1 MSTINQQG
9 SNVGDKMSSRMD
21 QSFQSSNSQI
31 VWSTRLKSY
40 ISVEVTA
47 SHADILLLICCI
59 ISGLVDSTI
68 YNAYGTFVSMQTVI
82 TLLFFY
88 FNPLLSPCVFVST
101 TVPHGDHKGNTI
113 FLGLGGSTPHDT
125 SKPYGWVKSFAS
137 IVCFCLGCFVFSF
150 TSRLL
155 TPLRRSTL
163 TASFLIQ
170 SLFILVTAAII
181 QGGVVNGSLDTIT
194 DDITWR
200 QLLPIALL
208 SFQSA
213 GQIVGSRVLGLAE
226 VPTVVLTSMLHDI
239 STDPALL
246 GPLRKNIKRNRR
258 VLAFVAILVGAVA
271 GGFISEKSRRMQ
283 IPLWIAGGTKLCVAS
298 AWMLWPE
305 KRVTAV

>member
-1 MSTINQQG
+1 M
-9 SNVGDKMSSRMD
+9 
-21 QSFQSSNSQI
+21 
-31 VWSTRLKSY
+31 
-40 ISVEVTA
+40 
-47 SHADILLLICCI
+47 HLIP
-59 ISGLVDSTI
+59 GF
-68 YNAYGTFVSMQTVI
+68 A
-82 TLLFFY
+82 
-88 FNPLLSPCVFVST
+88 PCVFFPIAVA
-101 TVPHGDHKGNTI
+101 HGDHKGNTI
-113 FLGLGGSTPHDT
+113 FLGLGGSTPHST

-163 TASFLIQ
+163 IASFLIQ
-170 SLFILVTAAII
+170 SLFIFVTAAVI

-200 QLLPIALL
+200 QLLPITLL

-271 GGFISEKSRRMQ
+271 GGFISEKTRRMQ
-283 IPLWIAGGTKLCVAS
+283 VPLWIAGGIKLCVAS
-298 AWMLWPE
+298 AWLLWPE
-305 KRVTAV
+305 KKVTAV

>member
-1 MSTINQQG
+1 MPMAPSCQC
-9 SNVGDKMSSRMD
+9 RRYLP
-21 QSFQSSNSQI
+21 SFSC
-31 VWSTRLKSY
+31 
-40 ISVEVTA
+40 ISI
-47 SHADILLLICCI
+47 H
-59 ISGLVDSTI
+59 
-68 YNAYGTFVSMQTVI
+68 
-82 TLLFFY
+82 FF
-88 FNPLLSPCVFVST
+88 PPCVFVQNT
-101 TVPHGDHKGNTI
+101 APHSDNKGNTI
-113 FLGLGGSTPHDT
+113 FLGLGGSTPHST

-271 GGFISEKSRRMQ
+271 GGFISEHTRRMQ
-283 IPLWIAGGTKLCVAS
+283 IPLWIAGGIKLCVAS

-305 KRVTAV
+305 KRISAV

>member
-1 MSTINQQG
+1 M
-9 SNVGDKMSSRMD
+9 
-21 QSFQSSNSQI
+21 F
-31 VWSTRLKSY
+31 VW
-40 ISVEVTA
+40 
-47 SHADILLLICCI
+47 
-59 ISGLVDSTI
+59 
-68 YNAYGTFVSMQTVI
+68 
-82 TLLFFY
+82 
-88 FNPLLSPCVFVST
+88 T
-101 TVPHGDHKGNTI
+101 TVPHSDYKGNTI

-163 TASFLIQ
+163 AASFLIQ
-170 SLFILVTAAII
+170 SLFIFVTAAFI

-200 QLLPIALL
+200 QLLPITLL

-246 GPLRKNIKRNRR
+246 GPLRKNVKRNRR

-271 GGFISEKSRRMQ
+271 GGFISEKTRRMQ
-283 IPLWIAGGTKLCVAS
+283 IPLWIAGGIKLCVAS

-305 KRVTAV
+305 KSVTAV